1 MICFPNAK
9 INIGLSVKAKRA
21 DGYHDIESI
30 FYPVNWC
37 DILEIVPADNFEFF
51 PSGLAIDGDSKNNLV
66 IKAYHELKNRFNL
79 PPVHIYLH
87 KVIPMGAG
95 LGGGSADGAFAL
107 RLLNDLFELNL
118 DTTQLQQMAATLGS
132 DCPFFIQ
139 NVPCKVTGR
148 GEIIEPMPFSL
159 AGKWIK
165 LVYPDIHI
173 NTKTAFEQLNKN
185 ASKRKPFDRDAS
197 QDPFW
202 FFQNDFEAGAIE
214 LFPSLANVRQSLKQ
228 QGAYFVSM
236 TGSGSCFFGLF
247 HQKPT
252 DENQSQYSSFITQ
265 LA

>member
-9 INIGLSVKAKRA
+9 INIGLSVKDKRA
-21 DGYHDIESI
+21 DGYHNIESI

-37 DILEIVPADNFEFF
+37 DILEIVPSNSFEFF
-51 PSGLAIDGDSKNNLV
+51 PSGLCIEGATKNNLV
-66 IKAYHELKNRFNL
+66 VKAYEILKEKHGL
-79 PPVHIYLH
+79 PPVHIFLH

-118 DTTQLQQMAATLGS
+118 DTTQLQQLAATLGS

-139 NVPCKVTGR
+139 NVACKVTGR
-148 GEIIEPMPFSL
+148 GEIISPIQFSL

-165 LVYPDIHI
+165 LVYPGIHI

-185 ASKRKPFDRDAS
+185 ALKRKPFDRDAS

-214 LFPSLANVRQSLKQ
+214 LFPTLGNVRENLLQ
-228 QGAYFVSM
+228 QGAYYVSM
-236 TGSGSCFFGLF
+236 TGSGSCFYGLF

-252 DENQSQYSSFITQ
+252 DENQDHYTSFVTQ
-265 LA
+265 LV